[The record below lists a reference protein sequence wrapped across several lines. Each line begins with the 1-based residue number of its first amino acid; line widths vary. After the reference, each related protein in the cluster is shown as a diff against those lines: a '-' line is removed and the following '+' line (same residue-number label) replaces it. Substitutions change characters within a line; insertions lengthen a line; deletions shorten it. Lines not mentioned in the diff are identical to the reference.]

1 MSRFVD
7 HRDMTAADIMACSC
21 EALAIIHLCE
31 TAAWAIQNGGG
42 NTLALAD
49 AIGSGLKMAYALLEP
64 VHEALAS
71 HEGQH

>member
-21 EALAIIHLCE
+21 EAMAIIHLCE
-31 TAAWAIQNGGG
+31 AAAWAIQNGGG
-42 NTLALAD
+42 NTLGLAD
-49 AIGSGLKMAYALLEP
+49 AIGSGLHLAQTLLES

-71 HEGQH
+71 HEGGH